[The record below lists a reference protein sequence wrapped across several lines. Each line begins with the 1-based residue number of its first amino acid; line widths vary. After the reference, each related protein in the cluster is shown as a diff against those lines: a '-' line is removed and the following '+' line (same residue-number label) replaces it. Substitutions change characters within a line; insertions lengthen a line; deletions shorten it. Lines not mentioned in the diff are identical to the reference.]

1 MEVRIQEQKQTP
13 ELKRTKYIWLKNEA
27 NLKMEQKETLLRL
40 KDSNLQTG
48 RAYRLKLALQDLW
61 TTPHILADVYLRE
74 WIGWATRSKLSPMI
88 SLAKTIK
95 QHEEGILRW
104 FHSKDDERFARRY

>member
-1 MEVRIQEQKQTP
+1 MKP
-13 ELKRTKYIWLKNEA
+13 
-27 NLKMEQKETLLRL
+27 NLNAEQKETLLRL

-48 RAYRLKLALQDLW
+48 RAYRLRLALQDPW

-74 WIGWATRSKLSPMI
+74 WIGWAIRSKLAPMER
-88 SLAKTIK
+88 LAKTVK

-104 FHSKDDERFARRY
+104 FHSRMTNGLFEGIMVSLKHPNEKLAVTETFKI